1 MLGQQMIQS
10 SVRPA
15 LKAWWGR
22 CVVLWAALAIG
33 LSLAGW
39 LGTQT
44 LELSSGYDPVVELRA
59 DSWPGLWARWDAP
72 YYFHIARDGYGARPY
87 TMGYFPLYPLLIAG
101 LARVTGLHLV
111 TAGVVIAQ
119 LGHLAALLIFYKLAR
134 LLRDE
139 HAFALRAVVALALFP
154 TAFFFMAMY
163 AESLA
168 LALGLLSVYC
178 ARRGRWVWSGLALG
192 LASAARPVGWLL
204 GIILVIEF
212 VRRRQFH
219 WRALAQ
225 MSAALALAA
234 SGTVLYVVYLYL
246 LTGKLNAIREAQD
259 LWLMQWQYPW
269 VTLGKGVWIAF
280 MGNGVENDWFL
291 YVSNWADL
299 LFTLLAIGLTLI
311 GARRLPLSF
320 TVYMVV
326 SILFILTR
334 QGLEMVPLWGRAR
347 WVVPLFPMYF
357 VIADLLKTRRVFWPA
372 MAVSALMM
380 AALAAWWASGRW
392 VG

>member
-1 MLGQQMIQS
+1 
-10 SVRPA
+10 
-15 LKAWWGR
+15 
-22 CVVLWAALAIG
+22 
-33 LSLAGW
+33 
-39 LGTQT
+39 
-44 LELSSGYDPVVELRA
+44 
-59 DSWPGLWARWDAP
+59 
-72 YYFHIARDGYGARPY
+72 
-87 TMGYFPLYPLLIAG
+87 MGYFPLYPLLIAG

-119 LGHLAALLIFYKLAR
+119 LSHLAALLIFYKLAR

-234 SGTVLYVVYLYL
+234 GGTVLYVLYLYL

-357 VIADLLKTRRVFWPA
+357 VIADLLKSRRVFWPA